1 MAYISQTEKKAIAP
15 KVKAIL
21 DQYGLKGSL
30 SVRHHSTLVLT
41 IKSGM
46 IDFGGTDR
54 QVNVYWIQN
63 HYQGVAQEVLTKLV
77 DAMRGEDWY
86 DESDLQTDY
95 FNIKHYVDINIGKS
109 DKPYVLVK

>member
-30 SVRHHSTLVLT
+30 SIRHHSSLVLT
-41 IKSGM
+41 IKSGV

-63 HYQGVAQEVLTKLV
+63 HYQGAAQEVLTKLV
-77 DAMRGEDWY
+77 DAMRGDDWY
-86 DESDLQTDY
+86 DDSDAMTDY
-95 FNIKHYVDINIGKS
+95 FSTKHYVDINVGKW
-109 DKPYVLVK
+109 DKPYVLTK